1 MKLLYIQPSIIG
13 YDIDYSHLLGH
24 SGTPPSS
31 SDNLDIIDEDVD
43 DDGSHDDDD
52 GWGIQW

>member
-13 YDIDYSHLLGH
+13 YDIDYSQLLGH
-24 SGTPPSS
+24 SGTLPSS
-31 SDNLDIIDEDVD
+31 SDNLDIIDDDVD
-43 DDGSHDDDD
+43 DDGSHDEDD